1 MYYMSTYA
9 KVRRLFHRDHL
20 SISEIHRRTG
30 LSRNTI
36 KAWLK
41 ETSADAYKYP
51 KRPQVNGKLTP
62 FVPALFWHW
71 RLTHGVRSGIDA
83 PP

>member
-1 MYYMSTYA
+1 MSTYA

-20 SISEIHRRTG
+20 SISEIQRRTS

-41 ETSADAYKYP
+41 ETSPDGYKYP

-62 FVPALFWHW
+62 YIPALLLALEVDS
-71 RLTHGVRSGIDA
+71 RVLSGIDA